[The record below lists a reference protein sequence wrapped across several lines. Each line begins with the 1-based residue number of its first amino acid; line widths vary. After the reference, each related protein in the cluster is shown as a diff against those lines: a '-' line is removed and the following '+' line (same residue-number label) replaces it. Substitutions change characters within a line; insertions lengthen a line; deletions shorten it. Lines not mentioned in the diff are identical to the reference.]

1 MTVIRHTLLLPLAAA
16 PDWAGIR
23 LRIWKGTPLEVGG
36 VRALAAACR
45 ACPAGGPVL
54 RPEGLLG
61 ELRSRPG
68 RHVAAW
74 LAVDG
79 LEDAAGRGDRG
90 LSALGLIT
98 LVESAGRF
106 SIGWLVVHP
115 EWRRRGIA
123 RALVAMAA
131 AAAESRGATSLAAD
145 TLSAWPAAG
154 AFWGAL
160 AANR

>member
-16 PDWAGIR
+16 PEPAGIR
-23 LRIWKGTPLEVGG
+23 LRLWEGTALEVGA
-36 VRALAAACR
+36 VRALAATCR
-45 ACPAGGPVL
+45 ARPAGGPAV

-61 ELRSRPG
+61 ELQSRPG
-68 RHVAAW
+68 RDVAAW

-79 LEDAAGRGDRG
+79 LESASRPGQHG
-90 LSALGLIT
+90 LLALGLIT
-98 LVESAGRF
+98 LVEAAGRF

-123 RALVAMAA
+123 RALLAMAA
-131 AAAESRGATSLAAD
+131 AAAESRGATSLVAD
-145 TLSAWPAAG
+145 TLSAWPAAS

-160 AANR
+160 AVHR